1 MNFCTDIE
9 VEGRIGESRD
19 VGCKDQREE
28 SFPGWRP
35 LETKWLWV
43 KTAVVLKH
51 SPLADMLL
59 TPKTEYTVNKILRE
73 RGRKEHLGTVDGDR

>member
-1 MNFCTDIE
+1 MSFCTDIE
-9 VEGRIGESRD
+9 VKGRIGESRD

-43 KTAVVLKH
+43 KTAVVLKQ

-59 TPKTEYTVNKILRE
+59 IPKTVYTVNKILRK
-73 RGRKEHLGTVDGDR
+73 RGRKEHPGNVDGDR